1 MERLGGNRSRA
12 RSVIGAALGKGHG
25 WRGAAAKVLCAGVLL
40 ASHAVQAGE
49 VYTAELAF
57 QHQALDLDTGTV
69 IEVFTPMEAGGGDV
83 TLAYNAL
90 RPTKAVVIPAAG
102 AEIVL
107 FEGLA
112 FDGVSS
118 ELVADLAF
126 SPEPVDVAF
135 GADVTVVVRTASGA
149 VYKLGNATESTTG
162 VTFNY
167 AAL

>member
-1 MERLGGNRSRA
+1 MEGLGGNRCRA
-12 RSVIGAALGKGHG
+12 RLGIGQALGKGRA
-25 WRGAAAKVLCAGVLL
+25 WRGAAAKALCAGVLL
-40 ASHAVQAGE
+40 AAHAAQAGE
-49 VYTAELAF
+49 IHTAEMAF

-69 IEVFTPMEAGGGDV
+69 IEVVMPMEVGEGDV
-83 TLAYNAL
+83 ILAYNAL
-90 RPTKAVVIPAAG
+90 RPTRAVVIPAAG

-135 GADVTVVVRTASGA
+135 GADVTVVVRTASGGM
-149 VYKLGNATESTTG
+149 YKLGNAAESAAG
-162 VTFNY
+162 VTFNF

>member
-1 MERLGGNRSRA
+1 MDRLGGNRCGA
-12 RSVIGAALGKGHG
+12 RSGIGQALGKGRA
-25 WRGAAAKVLCAGVLL
+25 WRGAAAKALCAGLLL
-40 ASHAVQAGE
+40 ASPAVQAGE

-69 IEVFTPMEAGGGDV
+69 IEVFTPMEATGGDV

-126 SPEPVDVAF
+126 SPQPVDVAF

-149 VYKLGNATESTTG
+149 LYKLGNATESAAG

>member
-12 RSVIGAALGKGHG
+12 RSGIGTALLRGRA

-40 ASHAVQAGE
+40 VSHTVQAGE
-49 VYTAELAF
+49 IHTAELAF
-57 QHQALDLDTGTV
+57 QRQALDLDTGTV
-69 IEVFTPMEAGGGDV
+69 TEVVTPMEAGGGDV

-90 RPTKAVVIPAAG
+90 RPTRAVVIPAAG

-107 FEGLA
+107 LEGLA

-118 ELVADLAF
+118 ELVADLLF
-126 SPEPVDVAF
+126 SAEPVDVAF
-135 GADVTVVVRTASGA
+135 GADVTVVVRTANGA
-149 VYKLGNATESTTG
+149 IYKLGNAAESTTG
-162 VTFNY
+162 VTFNF